1 MTLDGQTGGGMI
13 EGYDAQAGRLVRR
26 AAHPER
32 ALWVDL
38 ITPDHAEEAVLEAQ
52 MGLDLPTREEM
63 EEIEQSSRLYAEN
76 GALFMTVMIPA
87 LSETDEPVVGPVTFV
102 LTDTQVVTIRYH
114 APKAIE
120 LFVQRAGKGGM
131 ICTSAEEVTL
141 SLLEVMVDRLADVLE
156 RLSRDIEVIS
166 RSIFAKDGAQARRG
180 TGWRSVLEE
189 IGRKGDMVSTMRDA
203 LGTLDRMSVF
213 WNQRLRDEPDTRD
226 LRARL
231 KDLTSD
237 VRGLEDHSAFMSQ
250 KISFLMDATL
260 GLIGIEQNGIIK
272 IFSVASVVFLPP
284 TLIASIYGMNFDVMP
299 ELGWPYGYPVA
310 LAGMVL
316 SAVLPY
322 LYFKRR
328 GWL

>member
-1 MTLDGQTGGGMI
+1 MI
-13 EGYDAQAGRLVRR
+13 DAYGSQDGRLVRTGDR
-26 AAHPER
+26 FGDAVW
-32 ALWVDL
+32 LDL
-38 ITPDHAEEAVLEAQ
+38 ISPDRAEEAQLEALL
-52 MGLDLPTREEM
+52 GLDLPTREEM
-63 EEIEQSSRLYAEN
+63 EEIEQTSRLYAED
-76 GALFMTVMIPA
+76 GALFMTVIIPA

-102 LTDTQVVTIRYH
+102 LTDKQLVTIRYH
-114 APKAIE
+114 APKAMDM
-120 LFVQRAGKGGM
+120 FVQRATKGSAL
-131 ICTSAEEVTL
+131 CTSAEDVML
-141 SLLEVMVDRLADVLE
+141 SVLEVMVDRLADVLE
-156 RLSRDIEVIS
+156 RLSRDIEAIS
-166 RSIFAKDGAQARRG
+166 RGVFAKDGAKARRG

-189 IGRKGDMVSTMRDA
+189 IGRKGDMVSTIRDA
-203 LGTLDRMSVF
+203 LGTLYRLSVF
-213 WNQRLRDEPDTRD
+213 WNQRLRDAPDTRD
-226 LRARL
+226 LRTRL

-284 TLIASIYGMNFDVMP
+284 TLIASIYGMNFDIMP
-299 ELGWPYGYPVA
+299 ELAWPYGYPAA
-310 LAGMVL
+310 LGAMVL

>member
-1 MTLDGQTGGGMI
+1 MI
-13 EGYDAQAGRLVRR
+13 LGYAEQGGRLMQL
-26 AAHPER
+26 AEALPEQ
-32 ALWVDL
+32 ALWLDMVAP
-38 ITPDHAEEAVLEAQ
+38 TGAEESKIEAAL
-52 MGLDLPTREEM
+52 GLDLPTRADM

-76 GALFMTVMIPA
+76 GALFMTVMLPA
-87 LSETDEPVVGPVTFV
+87 HSESDVPEVAPVTLV
-102 LTDTQVVTIRYH
+102 LTQRHLITIRYH
-114 APKAIE
+114 SPKAFE
-120 LFVQRAGKGGM
+120 MFTQRAAKGGLA
-131 ICTSAEEVTL
+131 CASAEEITL
-141 SLLEVMVDRLADVLE
+141 SLMEVMVDRLADVME
-156 RLSRDIEVIS
+156 RVARDIEAIS
-166 RSIFAKDGAQARRG
+166 RSIFAKDGAQARKG
-180 TGWRSVLEE
+180 TGWRLVLEE
-189 IGRKGDMVSTMRDA
+189 IGRKGDLVSTLRDS
-203 LGTLDRMSVF
+203 LGTLDRLTVF
-213 WNQRLRDEPDTRD
+213 WGQRLRDEPDTKD

-237 VRGLEDHSAFMSQ
+237 ARGLEDHAAFMSQ

-284 TLIASIYGMNFDVMP
+284 TLIASIYGMNFEHMP
-299 ELGWPYGYPVA
+299 ELSWPYAYPAA